1 MSNLFSDLQKAKAE
15 QTLALSGSTALLENA
30 ENSSPKQDAQKVA
43 HKVEQMSKPLSKGM
57 SKPLSSAFSQEAVEE
72 LAFMLR
78 KRQQAKINATIP
90 IEWKDKLDQLAFR
103 LKVGKYELLTYMVG
117 VFLGEVEEPRR

>member
-1 MSNLFSDLQKAKAE
+1 M
-15 QTLALSGSTALLENA
+15 
-30 ENSSPKQDAQKVA
+30 P
-43 HKVEQMSKPLSKGM
+43 PY
-57 SKPLSSAFSQEAVEE
+57 FSQEAVEE

-117 VFLGEVEEPRR
+117 GFLGEVEEPRR